1 MTYIIGIHNTG
12 IQSSFFSLSKNKLR
26 GIPEE
31 RLSRLKYDKFFPTKN
46 LELFLD
52 ENKINKK
59 DKLKFIIAWNPVLNI
74 NEKYRASISE
84 WSRHPSERLY
94 SNINQIIPKL
104 EINLNES
111 SKINLDKNN
120 QVEVIYLNHHMAHVY
135 NSYYCSGYSES
146 AIFSCDGYG
155 EKATTFWGIGKGK
168 KIEEIK
174 TTEFP
179 HSLGQLYSTI
189 TQYLGFKPN
198 LDEWKVMA
206 LASYGD
212 YRKYFKNFQEI
223 IKIKNNGEFELNLNY
238 FDFYNFDKKN
248 YYSKKFESLFGK
260 SRDKKNKLTK
270 KHFDI
275 AAALQKIIEISVD
288 NSLNYLKKKT
298 KQNNLCLS
306 GGVFMNSVM
315 NGKIYRSN
323 LFKNVFI
330 PFAPDDSGNSI
341 GAVCWESRDKKIFSN
356 LSPYQGSNFADKDI
370 VKILNRNK
378 IKYIKV
384 PDVVNDCSDELSKHK
399 IICWFQGRSEFGQR
413 ALGNRS
419 ILANPTKKDIKDRV
433 NLSVKFRENF
443 RPFAASILEEFANEY
458 YESPKKIISP
468 YMEKVFYIKNHQ
480 KSKVPGI
487 VHIDGTTRLQTV
499 NIKQNKIYYSLIKSF
514 YKKTGTPLILNTS
527 FNINKEPIV
536 ENPEDAL
543 RNFFSSGA
551 DILYLGKLKICKNL

>member
-1 MTYIIGIHNTG
+1 
-12 IQSSFFSLSKNKLR
+12 
-26 GIPEE
+26 
-31 RLSRLKYDKFFPTKN
+31 
-46 LELFLD
+46 
-52 ENKINKK
+52 
-59 DKLKFIIAWNPVLNI
+59 
-74 NEKYRASISE
+74 
-84 WSRHPSERLY
+84 
-94 SNINQIIPKL
+94 
-104 EINLNES
+104 
-111 SKINLDKNN
+111 
-120 QVEVIYLNHHMAHVY
+120 
-135 NSYYCSGYSES
+135 
-146 AIFSCDGYG
+146 
-155 EKATTFWGIGKGK
+155 
-168 KIEEIK
+168 
-174 TTEFP
+174 
-179 HSLGQLYSTI
+179 
-189 TQYLGFKPN
+189 
-198 LDEWKVMA
+198 
-206 LASYGD
+206 
-212 YRKYFKNFQEI
+212 
-223 IKIKNNGEFELNLNY
+223 
-238 FDFYNFDKKN
+238 
-248 YYSKKFESLFGK
+248 
-260 SRDKKNKLTK
+260 
-270 KHFDI
+270 
-275 AAALQKIIEISVD
+275 
-288 NSLNYLKKKT
+288 
-298 KQNNLCLS
+298 
-306 GGVFMNSVM
+306 MNSVM

-433 NLSVKFRENF
+433 NLSVKFRD
-443 RPFAASILEEFANEY
+443 FAASILEEFANEY